1 MEKAFVYNCL
11 VGMKVAA
18 LLLVAGVWPEG
29 PSSWGVRRQPYI
41 NFLSLACPAGAAS
54 YPPNIS
60 VSMVVE

>member
-1 MEKAFVYNCL
+1 MEKAFVYNYL

-29 PSSWGVRRQPYI
+29 PSRRGVRRRPYI
-41 NFLSLACPAGAAS
+41 NFLSIACPAGAAG
-54 YPPNIS
+54 YPAKSS